1 MRYAPIGFNLL
12 PPTFTLGEL
21 QRLYEAVLQRSLD
34 KRNFRRRILA
44 MEILSEVGLQQDVP
58 HRAAVLYRFDKRTY
72 DRAVRDGF
80 NFEV

>member
-1 MRYAPIGFNLL
+1 
-12 PPTFTLGEL
+12 
-21 QRLYEAVLQRSLD
+21 
-34 KRNFRRRILA
+34 